1 MTIIKSGKGELQLSE
16 KMVNTTRR
24 VEIWHFLRI
33 CFLPRL
39 PSSMFSQ
46 SALRGKIHPFS
57 KLNE

>member
-1 MTIIKSGKGELQLSE
+1 LTIIDSGKGELQSSE

-33 CFLPRL
+33 CFHLRL

-46 SALRGKIHPFS
+46 SA
-57 KLNE
+57 

>member
-33 CFLPRL
+33 CFRPCLPL
-39 PSSMFSQ
+39 SMFSQ
-46 SALRGKIHPFS
+46 SALRGKIQPFS